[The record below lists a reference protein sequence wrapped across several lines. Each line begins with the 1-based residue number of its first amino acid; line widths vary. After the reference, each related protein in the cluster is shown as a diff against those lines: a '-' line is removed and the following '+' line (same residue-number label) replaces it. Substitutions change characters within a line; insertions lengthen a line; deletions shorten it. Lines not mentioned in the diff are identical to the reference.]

1 MASPLDPQQ
10 QRLLEQLRQAGD
22 QPDSFSELHAG
33 GTSFPAAVIGELELD
48 GYVFER
54 VYQHGRLVGVRL
66 LDTERVDRSLFPTRR
81 RRPWRRAQPPT

>member
-22 QPDSFSELHAG
+22 QPASFSELHAG

-66 LDTERVDRSLFPTRR
+66 LDTERVDRSFLARR
-81 RRPWRRAQPPT
+81 RRSWRRTQPPT